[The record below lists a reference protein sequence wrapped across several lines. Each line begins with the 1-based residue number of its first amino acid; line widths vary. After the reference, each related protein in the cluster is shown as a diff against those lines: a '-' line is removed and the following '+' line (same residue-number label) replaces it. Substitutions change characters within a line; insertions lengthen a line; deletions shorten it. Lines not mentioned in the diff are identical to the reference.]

1 MICVEDIDL
10 DTLQNSDRPIGQRS
24 RVRHLTQRG
33 RYTKSL
39 PYQTGERP
47 VGLAIDATI
56 RAALNR
62 RAQFSTGRPFSIE
75 VQDLRKKQTVSPCE
89 KRIVLVVDASDS
101 MGQGTYIRM
110 KAAKGAAL
118 ALLTKARLGRFR
130 VGVVAFREQQASV
143 LLPLT
148 RSITLARRRLQSLPT
163 GGATPLADG
172 LVQAWKMIR
181 MGRLR
186 DPAIRSLMVLISDGE
201 ANVPLTGG
209 TPAIDVFAE
218 LRRVSEKIKADGIQ
232 SVLVDTQPISGGK
245 SRMRQLSQ
253 WLKGT
258 YYHIDRLR
266 AGHIVR
272 FVTRIHT

>member
-1 MICVEDIDL
+1 M
-10 DTLQNSDRPIGQRS
+10 
-24 RVRHLTQRG
+24 
-33 RYTKSL
+33 
-39 PYQTGERP
+39 
-47 VGLAIDATI
+47 
-56 RAALNR
+56 
-62 RAQFSTGRPFSIE
+62 
-75 VQDLRKKQTVSPCE
+75 
-89 KRIVLVVDASDS
+89 
-101 MGQGTYIRM
+101 
-110 KAAKGAAL
+110 
-118 ALLTKARLGRFR
+118 
-130 VGVVAFREQQASV
+130 GVVAFREQQASV

-232 SVLVDTQPISGGK
+232 SVLVDTQPISDGK

-253 WLKGT
+253 WLQGT